1 MNNLAS
7 KEEID
12 VNFPNWLKEKKEFAL
27 ENFQKLS
34 TSKEKFKDVIE
45 SMEFDNLE
53 NKYDFGNI
61 ESNWNNKYK
70 FIFGCNSLKIDDGI
84 IIKSLKDAINENE
97 DLIKPYLVKEIFNS
111 TDSRFTFLAEALYR
125 DGVFIYIPKDSYIE
139 LPIHLLK
146 SVINGK
152 SQNYYKTVIIIE
164 KGSKLTIIDELKSRN
179 TKDFY
184 LVSGINDIY
193 LKDNAQLNYLHL
205 QNFDYNAF
213 NFSLQRVNLSKDS
226 KLNLFSLSLGSQ
238 FSYENIRVYS
248 NNTGSKSN
256 ILGLVLG
263 NKEQVFQHQTLQDH
277 LSGYSESNLHFEVI
291 LNDKSESSHN
301 GFVHIEKQAIQ
312 TSAHQLIKNLLLS
325 RKAKAE
331 AIPNL
336 EILADD
342 VSCSHGV
349 SLGPVNTEELFYI
362 MSRGFPIKEAEN
374 LIIEGNIEN
383 VISKIENTEISE
395 KLREYILSSLK
406 EK

>member
-1 MNNLAS
+1 MNNLVD
-7 KEEID
+7 KEIISI
-12 VNFPNWLKEKKEFAL
+12 FPNWLKEKKEFAL
-27 ENFQKLS
+27 ENFQRLS
-34 TSKEKFKDVIE
+34 TSKEKFKNVIE
-45 SMEFDNLE
+45 SMEFDTLE
-53 NKYDFGNI
+53 NKNDFGNI
-61 ESNWNNKYK
+61 ESNWESQYK
-70 FIFGCNSLKIDDGI
+70 FVFGNSSNINEGI

-97 DLIKPYLVKEIFNS
+97 ELVRPYLSKDIFNA
-111 TDSRFTFLAEALYR
+111 TDSRFTFLAEALYQ
-125 DGVFIYIPKDSYIE
+125 DGVFVYIPKDLQVE

-152 SQNYYKTVIIIE
+152 SQNYYKTLIVVE
-164 KGSKLTIIDELKSRN
+164 KGSKLTIIDEYKSKD

-193 LKDNAQLNYLHL
+193 LKDNAQLDYIHL

-213 NFSLQRVNLSKDS
+213 NFSLQRANLGKDS
-226 KLNLFSLSLGSQ
+226 KLNVFSLSLGSQ

-248 NNTGSKSN
+248 SNPGAKSD

-263 NKEQVFQHQTLQDH
+263 NQEQVFQHETLQDH
-277 LSGYSESNLHFEVI
+277 LSGNSESNLHFEVI
-291 LNDKSESSHN
+291 LNDKAESAHN
-301 GFVHIEKQAIQ
+301 GFVHIEKQALQ

-349 SLGPVNTEELFYI
+349 SLGPVNTEELFYL
-362 MSRGFPIKEAEN
+362 MSRGFSIKEAEH

-383 VISKIENTEISE
+383 IISKIENKEFSE
-395 KLREYILSSLK
+395 NLRDYILSALQ